1 MYKYICAALLAIS
14 LSGCAAMAPPT
25 GPQLTQNMVDT
36 YLGFQAKWEIM
47 STSEQN
53 TACSNIDLVSP
64 TYVVYRLFLK
74 DVCV

>member
-36 YLGFQAKWEIM
+36 YLGFQVKWDGM
-47 STSEQN
+47 STSEQ
-53 TACSNIDLVSP
+53 TAACKNVDLISP
-64 TYVVYRLFLK
+64 EYVYGWFLK